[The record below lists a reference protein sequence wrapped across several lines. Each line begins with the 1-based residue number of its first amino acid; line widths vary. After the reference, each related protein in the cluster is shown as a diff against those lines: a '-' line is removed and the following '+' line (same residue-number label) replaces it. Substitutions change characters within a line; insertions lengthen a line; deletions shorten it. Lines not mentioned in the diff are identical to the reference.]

1 MKNENGWDIS
11 FKTLR
16 FPLLF
21 LLIFIGIGIWRS
33 VAVGHIFYLLNFGY
47 IGTAI
52 AVGSFLNDALP
63 QKHRLWGRRIAQ
75 VLVAS
80 YILGYLGFVNRENMQ
95 IEGFFFY
102 LLMGV
107 FAGATLHYFIAKVV
121 GTFIL
126 NRGWCGWACWTAMI
140 LDLLPWR
147 IPQSGRLRHLG
158 VIRYVHFALSLG
170 LVLFVWY
177 VLGERDLFARESMAE
192 LTWLAGGNALYYV
205 VGITLA
211 AVLKDNRAFC
221 KYVCPVPVLQKIG
234 ARFALWRMK
243 IDPDTCID
251 CGLCEKHCPMD
262 IKLLDYKEAGQRI
275 LSTECIFCDTCANV
289 CPTSA
294 ISMSMNQFDVVREEH
309 LRYRS
314 A

>member
-1 MKNENGWDIS
+1 
-11 FKTLR
+11 
-16 FPLLF
+16 
-21 LLIFIGIGIWRS
+21 
-33 VAVGHIFYLLNFGY
+33 
-47 IGTAI
+47 
-52 AVGSFLNDALP
+52 
-63 QKHRLWGRRIAQ
+63 
-75 VLVAS
+75 
-80 YILGYLGFVNRENMQ
+80 
-95 IEGFFFY
+95 
-102 LLMGV
+102 
-107 FAGATLHYFIAKVV
+107 
-121 GTFIL
+121 
-126 NRGWCGWACWTAMI
+126 
-140 LDLLPWR
+140 
-147 IPQSGRLRHLG
+147 
-158 VIRYVHFALSLG
+158 
-170 LVLFVWY
+170 
-177 VLGERDLFARESMAE
+177 LGERELFARESTAE
-192 LTWLAGGNALYYV
+192 LTWLAAGNALYYV

-275 LSTECIFCDTCANV
+275 LSTECIFCETCADV

-309 LRYRS
+309 LRYKS